1 MRLSKF
7 LSDLSRKTGPLLDC
21 NDTLIDSTVNEMF
34 GRFVSC
40 RPGLG
45 RSYWLAASL
54 GNPTHHR
61 SKTQSCL
68 VSRRTMTSVLILI
81 AFVFNLYVQKF
92 LKKYRLR
99 SLSYDKPS
107 KLVLNKLMYIFHNF
121 MMIVLWQY
129 TNCQHLNIQL
139 ELPPKCWVFQFE
151 LVEYNLCIK
160 CGSISI

>member
-1 MRLSKF
+1 MTYQRHLVWVSAGYNVTSAYSRWTVLTVHSCTRKF
-7 LSDLSRKTGPLLDC
+7 ALCVWASFCQIWAETGPLLDC

-34 GRFVSC
+34 GQFVSC

-61 SKTQSCL
+61 SKPQSCL

-107 KLVLNKLMYIFHNF
+107 
-121 MMIVLWQY
+121 
-129 TNCQHLNIQL
+129 
-139 ELPPKCWVFQFE
+139 
-151 LVEYNLCIK
+151 NLY
-160 CGSISI
+160 

>member
-1 MRLSKF
+1 MSIRRLQRDFRLFSLNRIHSALMYWEVRVVRLGKF

-40 RPGLG
+40 RPGFR

-54 GNPTHHR
+54 GNPTQHR
-61 SKTQSCL
+61 SKPQSCL

-107 KLVLNKLMYIFHNF
+107 
-121 MMIVLWQY
+121 
-129 TNCQHLNIQL
+129 
-139 ELPPKCWVFQFE
+139 
-151 LVEYNLCIK
+151 NLY
-160 CGSISI
+160 